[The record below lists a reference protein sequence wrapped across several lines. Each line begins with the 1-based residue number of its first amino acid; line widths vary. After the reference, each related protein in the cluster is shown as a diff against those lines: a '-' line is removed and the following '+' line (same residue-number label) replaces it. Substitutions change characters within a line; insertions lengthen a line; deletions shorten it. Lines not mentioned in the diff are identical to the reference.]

1 MYILFEDLVASSF
14 CVGTRQRFPYLASW
28 LGALFRAV
36 WVKSLLYHLL
46 ICFPICFP
54 GNHQLHFLNCITW
67 FEASVSF
74 LLETT
79 LPLFFFLLHL
89 TANCNGWGQFSSSTS
104 CTIHPLAVQFDRH
117 LCSKV
122 LTAFQICPALLARIY
137 SDTKMNLSRVL
148 WLHDLSYNINPAAV
162 LLSHFSSPLKLM
174 LTFYYW
180 ICSCPQI
187 KT

>member
-1 MYILFEDLVASSF
+1 MSRVMKIVIFVCCFCLFLLFLFVFVSGRKRNPVPVNLPCLDVVVFNVHFVWGPCSSF

-67 FEASVSF
+67 FEASISL

-89 TANCNGWGQFSSSTS
+89 QTAVGEDNSLLPPPAQY
-104 CTIHPLAVQFDRH
+104 IPLQYNLIGICAVR
-117 LCSKV
+117 
-122 LTAFQICPALLARIY
+122 Y
-137 SDTKMNLSRVL
+137 
-148 WLHDLSYNINPAAV
+148 
-162 LLSHFSSPLKLM
+162 
-174 LTFYYW
+174 
-180 ICSCPQI
+180 
-187 KT
+187 